1 MLKLPAGAALC
12 MERLNGRG
20 YGCWVVGGA
29 VRDSLMGRQIGDADL
44 ATTALPRQTGRLLV
58 DYKQINCGRRHGT
71 VAVVINGEK
80 VEITTRR
87 SDGKYSDGRHPD
99 SVHFVTDMRRDC
111 ARRDFTVNALCWHPD
126 WGLKD
131 FFGGRKDIENRV
143 IRCINDPCRRFEED
157 RLRILRRLRFCSVL
171 GFSMEADT
179 AAAAVKKAGL
189 LKNISAE
196 RIYTELLKMLAGDN
210 IRQVLLDFPQ
220 VLGRIIPEIL
230 PMVGLDQR
238 NIHHI
243 YDVWHHTAV
252 AVANTPPIP
261 LLRLAALLH
270 DTGKPDTFTIDEKGV
285 GHFYSHGEKSLEH
298 CRRIMERLKAPG
310 DDTRLVCR
318 LVKYHDTYIEP
329 SEKAVRRQLNKHGKE
344 ALRLLMLLK
353 RADNKAQN
361 TKDFDRTREYDRLDR
376 IIDSVISRKQCF
388 DMKNL
393 AVNGNDLLKAGY
405 EKSPRLG
412 AALRRLLDM
421 VIDGEVENS
430 YQRLMARAEKLNKKQ

>member
-1 MLKLPAGAALC
+1 MMKLPAGAALC
-12 MERLNGRG
+12 LEKLNSRG

-29 VRDSLMGRQIGDADL
+29 VRDSLMGRQIGDVDL
-44 ATTALPRQTGRLLV
+44 ATTALPQQTSRILSDYRQI
-58 DYKQINCGRRHGT
+58 KCGERHGT
-71 VAVVINGEK
+71 IAVIVNGEK

-87 SDGKYSDGRHPD
+87 ADGEYSDGRHPD
-99 SVHFVTDMRRDC
+99 SVQFVTDMRRDC

-126 WGLKD
+126 WELKD
-131 FFGGRKDIENRV
+131 FFGGRKDIEDRI
-143 IRCINDPCRRFEED
+143 IRCIQDPYRRFDED

-171 GFSMEADT
+171 GFSMEEDT
-179 AAAAVKKAGL
+179 SAAAIEKAGL

-196 RIYTELLKMLAGDN
+196 RIYMELLKMLAGDN
-210 IRQVLLDFPQ
+210 IQQVLLDFPQ
-220 VLGRIIPEIL
+220 VLGRIIPEII

-261 LLRLAALLH
+261 MLRLAALLH

-329 SEKAVRRQLNKHGKE
+329 SEKAVRRRLNKHGEK

-361 TKDFDRTREYDRLDR
+361 TKDFDRTREYDRLDEL
-376 IIDSVISRKQCF
+376 IDKVISQKQCF
-388 DMKNL
+388 DLKSL
-393 AVNGNDLLKAGY
+393 AINGSDLLKAGFCPGP
-405 EKSPRLG
+405 EIGRALKS
-412 AALRRLLDM
+412 ALEQVIDGQLNNDRRRLLEY
-421 VIDGEVENS
+421 V
-430 YQRLMARAEKLNKKQ
+430 KKFK